1 VKSLIYELQ
10 QFQVTPDPS
19 FEDCYLCYG
28 PVVNDGYGCA
38 YSIQK
43 DQMFFAISD
52 FKSNS
57 RTSGIGFESALKEA
71 LAEMRYLLET
81 TAK

>member
-1 VKSLIYELQ
+1 
-10 QFQVTPDPS
+10 
-19 FEDCYLCYG
+19 
-28 PVVNDGYGCA
+28 VVNDGYGCA